1 METQSYASIPDF
13 DLERAKH
20 ERRLH
25 LISQIFDQLRFLH
38 GYRDDDDKTFDK
50 LMEYDLAWLERKIE
64 NNDAKVKIK
73 TDSRRDFKLR
83 REAIIVK
90 EVQYLKEQVKTFSNC
105 GDDTVVDVLTKQR
118 DELIEE
124 WKAITGK
131 YHFL

>member
-1 METQSYASIPDF
+1 MEIQNYTSIPDF
-13 DLERAKH
+13 DLEQAKH

-50 LMEYDLAWLERKIE
+50 LMEYDLAWLEREIT
-64 NNDAKVKIK
+64 NNDVKVKAK
-73 TDSRRDFKLR
+73 YDSRRDFKLR